1 MRTKDRLENGRP
13 RARTY
18 SSFDKCTYE
27 FIRTR
32 LEPGGHFLDLLDHL
46 WALCCLHSIAFP
58 SHLKAYMRSEPP
70 QTACTFHAFSA
81 LPSLVPLGKW
91 VRRQAANLSADS
103 TGNHSIW
110 TFTRINAL
118 ENKMKASSL
127 ETSLN
132 DGNNVLKGRLY
143 WAQMVICIVIVHVS
157 PWNVQLVIRQILQ
170 NNVWIVCVPWMRE
183 HIMEI
188 HYDQG
193 SLCRG

>member
-46 WALCCLHSIAFP
+46 WELCCLHSLPISRP
-58 SHLKAYMRSEPP
+58 ICVQNHLKRHTPS
-70 QTACTFHAFSA
+70 TLS
-81 LPSLVPLGKW
+81 LPSPLSYLWENGS
-91 VRRQAANLSADS
+91 RDRLRTYQQIPPAIIQFE
-103 TGNHSIW
+103 HSP
-110 TFTRINAL
+110 
-118 ENKMKASSL
+118 ESMKASSL

-157 PWNVQLVIRQILQ
+157 PWNVQLVIPQILQ
-170 NNVWIVCVPWMRE
+170 KNVWIVCVPWMRE
-183 HIMEI
+183 HITEI